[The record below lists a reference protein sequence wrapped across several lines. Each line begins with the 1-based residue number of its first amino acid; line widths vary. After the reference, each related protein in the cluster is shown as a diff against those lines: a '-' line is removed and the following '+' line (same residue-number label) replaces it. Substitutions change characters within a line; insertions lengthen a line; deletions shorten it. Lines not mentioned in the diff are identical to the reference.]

1 MGLASSY
8 GIVRRHQ
15 GDISVESREERG
27 STFTVRFPAAHKPT
41 SSSPELNAQ
50 RVAFKPRIL
59 VVDDVEPLVALL
71 KEALVQYGEKIFTAS
86 SGNVAVELFKRNPVD
101 LVIYDLGMEGMN
113 GWQVGEAIK
122 DYSEKKGIR
131 KPIFILLTGWA
142 GQVHQQNNLSASGV
156 DAIVEKPVDIPTLL
170 TVVQEL
176 ADMRH
181 RGVAG

>member
-1 MGLASSY
+1 
-8 GIVRRHQ
+8 
-15 GDISVESREERG
+15 
-27 STFTVRFPAAHKPT
+27 
-41 SSSPELNAQ
+41 
-50 RVAFKPRIL
+50 
-59 VVDDVEPLVALL
+59 VALL